1 MIIVCAGIYKSASSF
16 AHQIVEG
23 LVAEN
28 DLDYTLAKDSPWAN
42 PGNFYG
48 ALNNKIFEGLAKE
61 VPSEKMLALKTHDGM
76 SQHVK
81 GMIVDGKVKAII
93 TLRDPRDC
101 ALASKALGE
110 HEAKMENGRPILTR
124 LKTLE
129 DAAQLIQES
138 YKRQISWIKDT
149 DTLILP
155 FNKLTR
161 DPHACAEEISA
172 HLGIPYKPQVVDRLT
187 VDLQKNV
194 REFFGGK
201 GNRWETELEKEEQ
214 EYLTEAL
221 KHQISIFAKYSS
233 KQKV

>member
-28 DLDYTLAKDSPWAN
+28 GLDYALEKENQWAN

-48 ALNNKIFEGLAKE
+48 ALNNKLFEALTE
-61 VPSEKMLALKTHDGM
+61 EIPDEKMLALKTHDGM
-76 SQHVK
+76 PPRVK
-81 GMIVDGKVKAII
+81 DMIADGKVKAII

-124 LKTLE
+124 LKTLD

-138 YKRQISWIKDT
+138 YKRQINWIKDP
-149 DTLILP
+149 DTLVLS
-155 FNKLTR
+155 FSKLTR
-161 DPHACAEEISA
+161 DPQACAEEISA
-172 HLGIPYKPQVVDRLT
+172 HLGIPHKPQVVERLT
-187 VDLQKNV
+187 SDLKKNV

-201 GNRWETELEKEEQ
+201 GNRWETELKKEEQ

-233 KQKV
+233 KQKA